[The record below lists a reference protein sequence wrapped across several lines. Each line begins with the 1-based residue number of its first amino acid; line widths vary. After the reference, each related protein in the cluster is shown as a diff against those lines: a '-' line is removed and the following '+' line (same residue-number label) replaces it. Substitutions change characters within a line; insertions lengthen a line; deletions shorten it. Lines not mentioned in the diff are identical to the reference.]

1 MIEQRSV
8 LKRLNEQPVTET
20 ANWVVGEPS
29 MQEMLIDPVV
39 HAVLRRDGLS
49 LNDLLQAVAEA
60 RGRLAAGV
68 AARKIPASD
77 AA

>member
-20 ANWVVGEPS
+20 ANWILGEPS
-29 MQEMLIDPVV
+29 VQEMLIDPVI

-60 RGRLAAGV
+60 RRRLAAR
-68 AARKIPASD
+68 APAPAIAASD

>member
-20 ANWVVGEPS
+20 ANWVLGEPS
-29 MQEMLIDPVV
+29 MQEMLIDPVI
-39 HAVLRRDGLS
+39 HAVLRRDGLT
-49 LNDLLQAVAEA
+49 LNDLLEAVAQA

-68 AARKIPASD
+68 AARKMIASD

>member
-20 ANWVVGEPS
+20 ANWVLGEPS

-39 HAVLRRDGLS
+39 HAVLRRDGLT
-49 LNDLLQAVAEA
+49 LNDLIQAVTQA

-68 AARKIPASD
+68 AARQIGASD

>member
-1 MIEQRSV
+1 
-8 LKRLNEQPVTET
+8 
-20 ANWVVGEPS
+20 
-29 MQEMLIDPVV
+29 MLIDPVV